1 MWAVREYPELSG
13 GTHGRWLWCEL
24 EVNGGCINLALK
36 WQLTAA
42 EKVRVLK
49 FDSNK
54 VIGSQRSEHPKS
66 AHWVGSWERMRDWAL
81 LYDQFCSE
89 IQRLHMFFNIKVI
102 IWINF
107 CCCHYIP
114 SVFTDTD
121 TQILISETP
130 NKAPANSLT
139 TAVHQFIGCFKLC
152 LSIETVLLLNAFL
165 SGDNSHWNW
174 HSFKLNWWTDS
185 KKVGFLSFYR

>member
-1 MWAVREYPELSG
+1 MWAVQEYPELSG
-13 GTHGRWLWCEL
+13 GNHGRWLWCGL

-54 VIGSQRSEHPKS
+54 VTGSQRSEHPKS
-66 AHWVGSWERMRDWAL
+66 ADWVGSWERMRDWAL
-81 LYDQFCSE
+81 LYDQF
-89 IQRLHMFFNIKVI
+89 QKLHMFFNIKVI
-102 IWINF
+102 FWISF
-107 CCCHYIP
+107 CCCHYVP
-114 SVFTDTD
+114 SVFTDTN
-121 TQILISETP
+121 TQILTLVIRPTV
-130 NKAPANSLT
+130 
-139 TAVHQFIGCFKLC
+139 AVHQFIGCFKLC
-152 LSIETVLLLNAFL
+152 LSIATVLLLNAFL

-174 HSFKLNWWTDS
+174 HSFKLNWQTDS